1 VPADFAVPLGHKE
14 ITFVAS
20 EGLRAPLGLAN
31 RRHGRFLS
39 FAHNMAAHLTGQRWD
54 SSPPGTRAA
63 RETGRAWRHRS
74 PHHRRLAGA
83 ARIVRRRGGR
93 H

>member
-54 SSPPGTRAA
+54 SSPPGTRERPVKQGA
-63 RETGRAWRHRS
+63 RGATDHRTIDAL
-74 PHHRRLAGA
+74 P
-83 ARIVRRRGGR
+83 VRRA
-93 H
+93 